1 MKQCT
6 LCKQIKPLDD
16 FYDDKRISVYDAKRG
31 KKMRKNSSSGK
42 QARCKACHMKVAHA
56 TRDKKK
62 QAAATQRYQER
73 NRGLWK
79 TLPAGTTKKCTGYQ
93 GECKHE
99 EGPELPANDKYFS
112 EKAKCKY
119 GLNPRCRICHAAE
132 NKGYHARKKA
142 ARGD

>member
-6 LCKQIKPLDD
+6 LCKKIKPLDD
-16 FYDDKRISVYDAKRG
+16 FYDDKRLSVYDPKRG
-31 KKMRKNSSSGK
+31 KERRKNASSGK
-42 QARCKACHMKVAHA
+42 QARCKDCHKKEQYR

-62 QAAATQRYQER
+62 QAEAQQRYQER

-119 GLNPRCRICHAAE
+119 GLNPRCRVCHSAE
-132 NKGYHARKKA
+132 LKDYHARKKV